1 MKRAEGPLW
10 RLISLVLFF
19 TVVLAGGSALA
30 ATISGTVTN
39 STGNAGS
46 RIYLSVSS
54 QYGGDTGLGVSIPT
68 PGANAYANYAIRGV
82 PDGSYVVNAF
92 LDATGGGNPSKTSAT
107 RHSNDPFGSTTA
119 PVSIVAGGNVTD
131 ANITLAFPS
140 PIPAL
145 QAPAHGGVMA
155 GPGMALVNWETPRDN
170 NGELAYSYNIYWHT
184 NSNVSPSGGYTWKKT
199 GIPAHGDGMYI
210 QPMFAGT
217 TTLAAGTTLYY
228 VVEAQRGQTGQP
240 GFQTAAS
247 QVYGPVTIGAMPS
260 NHTSTFDVSG
270 TVTLDGAIV
279 PAGPLYGAAVSDN
292 NGAYFAR
299 ITNPASSN

>member
-1 MKRAEGPLW
+1 MKGTKGLLRWP
-10 RLISLVLFF
+10 ISLVLFF
-19 TVVLAGGSALA
+19 MVVLAGGSAFA

-68 PGANAYANYAIRGV
+68 PGANASASYAIRGV

-92 LDATGGGNPSKTSAT
+92 LDARGSSNPSGDPSKTSAT

-155 GPGMALVNWETPRDN
+155 GPGVALVNWDTPKDN
-170 NGELAYSYNIYWHT
+170 NGRELAYSYNIYWGD
-184 NSNVSPSGGYTWKKT
+184 SSVSPSHNT
-199 GIPAHGDGMYI
+199 G
-210 QPMFAGT
+210 
-217 TTLAAGTTLYY
+217 
-228 VVEAQRGQTGQP
+228 
-240 GFQTAAS
+240 
-247 QVYGPVTIGAMPS
+247 
-260 NHTSTFDVSG
+260 
-270 TVTLDGAIV
+270 
-279 PAGPLYGAAVSDN
+279 
-292 NGAYFAR
+292 
-299 ITNPASSN
+299 